1 MSASG
6 KMPQGGGRMR
16 GGVREPH
23 MSREDMK
30 KSLGKG
36 STVWRLFRFIFKN
49 YKFRFGVVLVC
60 IVISALATLASSLF
74 TKTLIDD
81 YITPLLSQAVPDFS
95 PLVVALV
102 KLAAVL
108 LVGVAAS
115 YSYNLIMIFVGQG
128 TMLKLRQSL
137 FSHMEDLPL
146 SYFDSHSHG
155 DIMSVYTND
164 VDTLR
169 QVIGNTVPNLFQ
181 SLITLISTFVSMV
194 VLSMPLT
201 LVSILMAALTVR
213 VTTALGKISRAH
225 FVERQKALGA
235 VNGFIEEMVSGQ
247 RVVKVYCHEKKAV
260 EDFSV
265 LNERLRSSAYNAN
278 KIGSMVM
285 PINGNI
291 GNLGYVLTAVVGA
304 LIAIGGLTAWY
315 MSGIGG
321 ATLTLGT
328 LVAFLSLQKNFTRPI
343 SSISNEIN
351 SIAMASAGTDRVY
364 SLLDEPQE
372 VDEGKVTLVNTTV
385 APDGSLVES
394 PVRTGS
400 WAWKAVGLSGQPSTP
415 LRPPGGLRGVPL
427 RLPESLRSESPVAA
441 EGDLASG
448 LASPGRSHPR
458 LVRGRGPLA
467 EQVGGAE
474 RSEESGLSEPD
485 ADDAG
490 AEGRPATLTPLQG
503 LVSLEDV
510 DFSYVEGKQVLF
522 DISLTAYPGQ
532 KIAFVGGTGAGKTT
546 ITNLINRFYEIQE
559 GTITYD
565 GFDIRRIDKDS
576 LRRSLGIVLQE
587 TRLFSASV
595 LDNIRYGRL
604 DATDEECREAARLV
618 YADSFI
624 RRLPQGYDTILA
636 ADGGNLSQGERQL
649 LAIARAAVANP
660 PVLILDE
667 ATSSIDTRTEKL
679 IQKGMD
685 SLMKGRT
692 TFVIAH
698 RLSTVQNANYIM
710 VMDRGRIIERGR
722 HDELLAQKGKY
733 YELYTGNQ
741 ITA

>member
-6 KMPQGGGRMR
+6 KMPQGSGRMR

-49 YKFRFGVVLVC
+49 YKFRFGVVLAC

-81 YITPLLSQAVPDFS
+81 YITPLLSQTVPDFS

-128 TMLKLRQSL
+128 TMLKLRQNL

-213 VTTALGKISRAH
+213 VTTSLGKISRAH

-260 EDFSV
+260 EDFAV
-265 LNERLRSSAYNAN
+265 LNEQLRSSAYNAN

-372 VDEGKVTLVNTTV
+372 VDEGKVTLVNATV

-400 WAWKAVGLSGQPSTP
+400 WAWKAK
-415 LRPPGGLRGVPL
+415 
-427 RLPESLRSESPVAA
+427 A
-441 EGDLASG
+441 G
-448 LASPGRSHPR
+448 LASPDRSHPR

-474 RSEESGLSEPD
+474 RSEESGLSEPAF
-485 ADDAG
+485 ADD
-490 AEGRPATLTPLQG
+490 ELVPLCG
-503 LVSLEDV
+503 LVSLTDV